1 MKRIRLT
8 AVLAASVAL
17 GSGLAACGGGESGT
31 TKSGGGAGYGAAIN
45 NVINQSDKKGGTL
58 RFADSD
64 DFDSPDPGNTY
75 AALTQD
81 FARLYGRSLTTFK
94 PAAGK
99 ASLAL
104 TPDLATSLGQ
114 QSDGAKTWKYT
125 LRKGVKFDD
134 GTPVTSR
141 DVKYAVERSNF
152 SDELQGGPK
161 YFQALLVDN
170 KPSYKG
176 PYKDKSDAGLKS
188 IETPDDSTII
198 FHLNQPFAD
207 FDYLVSFTQ
216 TMPIPK
222 AKDAG
227 LEFEKHIVSSGP
239 YKVDNYT
246 RGKAMSLSRNP
257 NWDPSTDPV
266 RKALPDRITV
276 QFKQNP
282 DDIDSRLLNGQLD
295 QDIAGVG
302 VQTAAQPKILS
313 DPAKKAD
320 ADNPIQGFTRYMAI
334 DQKVAPF
341 TNIHCRMAVEFATD
355 KVAAQTGFGGP
366 VAGGDI
372 ATTLLPPTVDGHKNF
387 NLYPTKD
394 PHGDLARA
402 KQELAACG
410 KPNGFSTK
418 ILARSDR
425 PKEVAAAE
433 GIQQGLAKV
442 GIKADIDQKPNGDYA
457 TKYAGA
463 PQYVRSHGAG
473 LIMIAWAADWPTG
486 FGFLSQIVDSHAIKP
501 TGNYNMSEETNPKVD
516 AALDAGIANPNA
528 AARTTAWG
536 NIDEMVMKDAAV
548 VPLIYAKA
556 LIYRPP
562 NVTNVGVSLGYGGL
576 YDYLNMGL
584 K

>member
-1 MKRIRLT
+1 MKKIRPM
-8 AVLAASVAL
+8 AILAAGVTL
-17 GSGLAACGGGESGT
+17 GSGLAACGGGDSGT
-31 TKSGGGAGYGAAIN
+31 TQSGGGTTYGGAIN
-45 NVINQSDKKGGTL
+45 QVVNQSDKKGGTL
-58 RFADSD
+58 RLADSD

-75 AALTQD
+75 AARVQD

-94 PAAGK
+94 AAAGQ
-99 ASLAL
+99 ASLEL
-104 TPDLATSLGQ
+104 MPDLATSLGK
-114 QSDGAKTWKYT
+114 QSDQAKTWTYT
-125 LRKGVKFDD
+125 LRKGIKFAD

-152 SDELQGGPK
+152 SDELQLGPK
-161 YFQALLVDN
+161 YFKSLLVDN
-170 KPSYKG
+170 KPTYKG

-188 IETPDDSTII
+188 IETPDDSTIV
-198 FHLNQPFAD
+198 FHLKQPFAD
-207 FDYLVSFTQ
+207 FDYLVSFSQ
-216 TMPIPK
+216 TMPVPK
-222 AKDAG
+222 AKDTG
-227 LEFEKHIVSSGP
+227 LSYEKQIVSSGP
-239 YKVDNYT
+239 YKVDSFV
-246 RGKAMSLSRNP
+246 RGKSMALSRNP
-257 NWDPSTDPV
+257 NWDQSTDSV
-266 RKALPDRITV
+266 RKALPDRVEV
-276 QFKQNP
+276 QFKQNA
-282 DDIDSRLLNGQLD
+282 DDIDNRLLSGQLD
-295 QDIAGVG
+295 IDIAGVG
-302 VQTAAQPKILS
+302 VQSAAQPKILN
-313 DPAKKAD
+313 DPAKKAN

-341 TNIHCRMAVEFATD
+341 TNIHCRMAVEYATD

-372 ATTLLPPTVDGHKNF
+372 ATTLLPPTVDGYKKF

-394 PHGDLARA
+394 PHGDLAKA

-425 PKEVAAAE
+425 PKEVAAAQ
-433 GIQQGLAKV
+433 GVQQGLAKV
-442 GIKADIDQKPNGDYA
+442 GIKADIDQKPNGDYS

-486 FGFLSQIVDSHAIKP
+486 FGFLSQVVDSRAIKP
-501 TGNYNMSEETNPKVD
+501 SGNFNMSEEDNPRVD
-516 AALDAGIANPNA
+516 AALDAGIANPDA
-528 AARTTAWG
+528 AARTQAWG

-556 LIYRPP
+556 LMYRPP
-562 NVTNVGVSLGYGGL
+562 NVTNVGVTLGYGGI
-576 YDYLNMGL
+576 YDYVNMGL